1 MLYDRKI
8 EINLITLRTN
18 KVLKYDVYYNFV
30 LQRLYFKYCILTIVL
45 SIANRMFSKLNKLI

>member
-8 EINLITLRTN
+8 EFNLITLRKN
-18 KVLKYDVYYNFV
+18 KLSKYDVYYNFS
-30 LQRLYFKYCILTIVL
+30 LQRLYFKCCILTIIL